1 VEPVRKMQRPSLSAA
16 RFERWQLLLLL
27 FLCDPVSA
35 DDVVLSW
42 TLPTGTEQY
51 SDAGPYTNP
60 GGTKIWQLVEDIT
73 DPEQDTITL
82 AGYTPGVYKFV
93 ATAYD
98 TEGVS
103 SRVSGQ
109 AEKTVTSFKA
119 LAGAVVY
126 QPVSITNG
134 WWLLPVGTVSEDV
147 ECIVAERTR
156 DKYAV
161 PVSSVSWS
169 PGVVPKPLV
178 VADCS

>member
-1 VEPVRKMQRPSLSAA
+1 MKSSWLVRLAWASFFVGVGIGMAIRAA
-16 RFERWQLLLLL
+16 Q
-27 FLCDPVSA
+27 A
-35 DDVVLSW
+35 DDVVLDW
-42 TLPTGTEQY
+42 TNPTGTEQC

-60 GGTKIWQLVEDIT
+60 GGTAIWQLVEDIT
-73 DPEQDTITL
+73 DPEQTSTTL
-82 AGYTPGVYKFV
+82 VGYTPGIYKFV
-93 ATAYD
+93 ATSYD

-103 SRVSGQ
+103 SRVSGY
-109 AEKTVTSFKA
+109 AEKTVTSFMA

-134 WWLLPVGTVSEDV
+134 WWLLAVGTLSEDV